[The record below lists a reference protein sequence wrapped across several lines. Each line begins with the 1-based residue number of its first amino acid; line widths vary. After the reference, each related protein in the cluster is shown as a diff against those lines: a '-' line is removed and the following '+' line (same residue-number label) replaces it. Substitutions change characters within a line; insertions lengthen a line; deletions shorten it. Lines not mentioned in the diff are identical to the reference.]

1 MPRRPPTARTS
12 RGLSTRQWKDIRLA
26 CREADGRAVTLT
38 VHGVVV
44 AGDNRQHGPRLPAAD
59 NYVRGAASA
68 GTADRMD
75 TSGEAAPPSQ
85 RATKKAER
93 DARRRAEHQ
102 QRHVLTRWATLA
114 ARSLRASR
122 RTLRDGVWTASAW
135 MRSNLSPKRDARRK
149 IRAAF
154 WNEWTRPRFS
164 CKIGPPSLN
173 PWSHRDRYI
182 WEKALVLS
190 NQLGKLGLINNRAG
204 DPQTNPLSDDGAS
217 DDDEEMQAAIAAS
230 LLDSPAPGSPGAGP
244 SGTTRSLEDAGISTP
259 ISSRARR
266 KRPGRVQR

>member
-44 AGDNRQHGPRLPAAD
+44 AGDNRQHGPRLPTAD
-59 NYVRGAASA
+59 NHVRGAATA

-75 TSGEAAPPSQ
+75 TSGDAAPPSQ

-102 QRHVLTRWATLA
+102 PRRVLDRWATLA
-114 ARSLRASR
+114 ARSLHASR
-122 RTLRDGVWTASAW
+122 RTLRDGVWTAW

-154 WNEWTRPRFS
+154 WNEWTRPRFT
-164 CKIGPPSLN
+164 CKDGPPSLA

-182 WEKALVLS
+182 WAKALVLTK
-190 NQLGKLGLINNRAG
+190 QLGKIGLIRVRDSHG
-204 DPQTNPLSDDGAS
+204 RTTNPLSDGDES
-217 DDDEEMQAAIAAS
+217 DDEGMQAAIAAS
-230 LLDSPAPGSPGAGP
+230 LQDSPAPGSSGAGP

-259 ISSRARR
+259 VSSRARR

>member
-44 AGDNRQHGPRLPAAD
+44 AGDNRQHGPRLPTAD
-59 NYVRGAASA
+59 NHVRGAATA

-75 TSGEAAPPSQ
+75 TSGDAAPPSQ

-102 QRHVLTRWATLA
+102 PRHVLTRWATLA
-114 ARSLRASR
+114 ARSLHASR
-122 RTLRDGVWTASAW
+122 RTLRDGVWTAW

-154 WNEWTRPRFS
+154 WNE
-164 CKIGPPSLN
+164 CG
-173 PWSHRDRYI
+173 RDR
-182 WEKALVLS
+182 
-190 NQLGKLGLINNRAG
+190 
-204 DPQTNPLSDDGAS
+204 
-217 DDDEEMQAAIAAS
+217 
-230 LLDSPAPGSPGAGP
+230 DSPARTGLRLSPPGHIVTGTSGRRRRP
-244 SGTTRSLEDAGISTP
+244 SQSSSARSGCLTFAPATP
-259 ISSRARR
+259 
-266 KRPGRVQR
+266 